1 MNERERGDKI
11 LSFYRDKR
19 RMPSYREMLK
29 LFSFKSTNAVHKL
42 IKKLITAGF
51 LSRDGSG
58 HLVPGESWGQVR
70 VLGLVE
76 AGFPTAVEEVEL
88 DTLSLDDWLI
98 EKKESTYLL
107 RVKGESMINAGIR
120 EGDMVLVEKT
130 TRVKTGDIVVAEVDG
145 EWTMKY
151 LREKSGERYLEPA
164 NPDFQPIFPRETLSI
179 VAVVKAVIRKYT

>member
-1 MNERERGDKI
+1 MDESKKGERI
-11 LSFYRDKR
+11 LNFYQAKR

-42 IKKLITAGF
+42 VDKLISAGF

-58 HLVPGESWGQVR
+58 HLLPGEGWGKVQ

-76 AGFPTAVEEVEL
+76 AGFPTMVEETNL

-98 EKKESTYLL
+98 ENKESTYLL
-107 RVKGESMINAGIR
+107 RVKGDSMIDASIR

-130 TRVKTGDIVVAEVDG
+130 ERVKLGDIVVALIDG

-151 LREKSGERYLEPA
+151 LREKSGKRYLEPA
-164 NPDFQPIFPRETLSI
+164 NPKFKPLFPRETLSI
-179 VAVVKAVIRKYT
+179 VAVVKAVIRKYS

>member
-1 MNERERGDKI
+1 MNEREKGDKI
-11 LSFYRDKR
+11 LNFYQTKR

-42 IKKLITAGF
+42 VGKLITANF

-58 HLVPGESWGQVR
+58 HLAPGEGWGQVR

-76 AGFPTAVEEVEL
+76 AGFPTTAEETNL

-130 TRVKTGDIVVAEVDG
+130 TRVKTGDIVVAEIDG

-164 NPDFQPIFPRETLSI
+164 NPAFQPIFPRETLSI
-179 VAVVKAVIRKYT
+179 VAVVRAVIRKYT